1 MNQPRRAAGTAY
13 PNRLYGGSKC
23 PDMRAATDSVHS
35 KKGTHTIRKGLFK
48 Q

>member
-1 MNQPRRAAGTAY
+1 MNQPRGGHGISKPSAR
-13 PNRLYGGSKC
+13 RLQM